1 MQQSLPAAVRAGDVQ
16 PVHGVNCACVK
27 LPLTDVTVTFSL
39 FKINHCT
46 NISLVVVLNILT
58 VFFAFFLSLP
68 QHYSSLL
75 QRPLELNAY
84 GQLYKLGDDII

>member
-1 MQQSLPAAVRAGDVQ
+1 MFLYFFFFLGFRAVLTQQSLPAAVRAGDVQ

-46 NISLVVVLNILT
+46 NIILVVVLNILT
-58 VFFAFFLSLP
+58 VFFLPFFCLSHNIIHLS
-68 QHYSSLL
+68 YS
-75 QRPLELNAY
+75 
-84 GQLYKLGDDII
+84 GH

>member
-1 MQQSLPAAVRAGDVQ
+1 MFLYIFFSLGFRAVLTQQSLPAAVRAGDVQ

-58 VFFAFFLSLP
+58 VFFAFFCLSHNIIHLS
-68 QHYSSLL
+68 YS
-75 QRPLELNAY
+75 
-84 GQLYKLGDDII
+84 GH